1 MIQNKY
7 RKRLKS
13 ICWYFVAI
21 LIALTTVYPFLWMI
35 ATSFKTEK
43 EIYAN
48 SLSLIVENISFA
60 SYKKVFD
67 RIPFLRYFTNSL
79 ILAVG
84 GVITNLFFGSLAGYT
99 FAKLRFRGRKTIFA
113 IFLASMMVPATC
125 TMIPSF
131 LVLKQFPLMGGNDIW
146 GNGGTGLIN
155 TYWAILLPGAAGAYA
170 IFFMKQF
177 FETLPTELADAA
189 KIDGCTEFGIFSKVY
204 LPLIKPAALTLGIMT
219 FQAGWNSFMWP
230 MIVLNSQEM
239 MTIQVGLSAFQYNY
253 STDYGPLM
261 AGTVIATLPTLL
273 LFISVQKYYV
283 EGIAFSG
290 GK

>member
-1 MIQNKY
+1 MPDLILPPGSSGGENPAEESGQPLNGVHQVCKRGGRMQNISTNQAPATKKV
-7 RKRLKS
+7 KRKS
-13 ICWYFVAI
+13 ISYDKYGYLFVA
-21 LIALTTVYPFLWMI
+21 PFV
-35 ATSFKTEK
+35 
-43 EIYAN
+43 
-48 SLSLIVENISFA
+48 IV
-60 SYKKVFD
+60 
-67 RIPFLRYFTNSL
+67 
-79 ILAVG
+79 
-84 GVITNLFFGSLAGYT
+84 
-99 FAKLRFRGRKTIFA
+99 
-113 IFLASMMVPATC
+113 
-125 TMIPSF
+125 F
-131 LVLKQFPLMGGNDIW
+131 LVFQLYP
-146 GNGGTGLIN
+146 
-155 TYWAILLPGAAGAYA
+155 

-189 KIDGCTEFGIFSKVY
+189 KIDGCSEFGIFSKVY

-283 EGIAFSG
+283 DGIAFSG